1 MAGIFVA
8 RRSSA
13 AVVNNISRASTAGFS
28 TAFQRDEGRNAT
40 SGSGEGAGAFVEDT
54 VKEGVKKATQTA
66 DMMGDAVKKT
76 VDGAMRGSVVADEGG
91 DDEGENVV
99 DKVVEEIKDMEGPVD
114 MAEYRSMEQNME
126 DDSNKVVN

>member
-13 AVVNNISRASTAGFS
+13 AVVNNNISRASTAGFS
-28 TAFQRDEGRNAT
+28 TAFQRDEGRNAA
-40 SGSGEGAGAFVEDT
+40 SGAFVADT
-54 VKEGVKKATQTA
+54 VKEGVKKATRQTA

-76 VDGAMRGSVVADEGG
+76 VDGAVRETVGANEGG